1 MAEIESDVL
10 IVGGGLGGVAAA
22 LAAAR
27 HGHRVVLTEVT
38 DWLGG
43 QLTQQAV
50 PPDEHPY
57 IEQFGCTRTYRLL
70 RHRIRELYR
79 AYYPLTR
86 EARSDPHLNPGNGW
100 VSGLCHEPRVALL
113 AIESL
118 LMPLQSS
125 GLLRVLLHHEP
136 IDAETDGD
144 RVLSVR
150 LQDCNGGEDVV
161 ACAPLMLDATE
172 TGELLSLTKTEYVTG
187 AESRSE
193 TAEPHASHERR
204 QLNMQAITFCF
215 AIDHLYGED
224 HTIDRPERYGFWRS
238 YKAPFWP
245 GRQLGLNSPE
255 PQTLEPLEHTFTPN
269 PNLQD
274 GRRGP
279 ASKELWLFR
288 RIADRANFAP
298 GRYKSD
304 ITLVNWPMIDYFDG
318 PILDVPQQEASRHL
332 DDARQLSLSFLYW
345 LQTEAPRPDGGE
357 GYPGLRLRADVV
369 GTKDGLAKHPY
380 IRESRRIRAL
390 YTVVEQDV
398 AAEVRGDAGA
408 VLYPDSVGIGSYRI
422 DLHPSTGGDNYVDIP
437 ACPFELPLGALLP
450 VRVRNLIPAS
460 KNIGTT
466 HVTNGCY
473 RLHPVEWNVGE
484 AAGLLSAYCLSRK
497 VDPHQVR
504 EQEGHLQDFRS
515 LLVREGIELHWPRV
529 SSADP
534 CP

>member
-1 MAEIESDVL
+1 VAEIESDVL

-332 DDARQLSLSFLYW
+332 DDARQLSLSSSTGCRPRHRDRTVARATQVCACAPTSSVPKTGWPNTPISVSLAGYEPSTPLWSRTLQLKCAAMPGPFCTPTVSVSAAIGSTCIPLREETTTSTFLPVHLSYPW
-345 LQTEAPRPDGGE
+345 VHCCRCVSGTSSRHPRTSGPLMSPMGVTGFI
-357 GYPGLRLRADVV
+357 RLS
-369 GTKDGLAKHPY
+369 GTSARRRGCSVRTVCRGRLTP
-380 IRESRRIRAL
+380 IRCGSRR
-390 YTVVEQDV
+390 
-398 AAEVRGDAGA
+398 
-408 VLYPDSVGIGSYRI
+408 GI
-422 DLHPSTGGDNYVDIP
+422 
-437 ACPFELPLGALLP
+437 
-450 VRVRNLIPAS
+450 S
-460 KNIGTT
+460 KTFAR
-466 HVTNGCY
+466 Y
-473 RLHPVEWNVGE
+473 
-484 AAGLLSAYCLSRK
+484 
-497 VDPHQVR
+497 
-504 EQEGHLQDFRS
+504 
-515 LLVREGIELHWPRV
+515 
-529 SSADP
+529 SSGKA
-534 CP
+534 